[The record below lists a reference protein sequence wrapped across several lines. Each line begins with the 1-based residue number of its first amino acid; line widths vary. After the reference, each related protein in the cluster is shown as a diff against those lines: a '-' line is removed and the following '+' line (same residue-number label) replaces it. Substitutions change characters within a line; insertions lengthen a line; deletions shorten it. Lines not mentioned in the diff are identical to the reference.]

1 MRSYLRCLVTFC
13 LLLDLIVALIFLY
26 DGILILV
33 LSSREEKIVGGT
45 IAVVVGVIF
54 LSTFI
59 SGFMSHKFDR
69 AKRINTVSTIVA
81 STLSFSIGCSLLVE
95 RKSLY
100 ETLQEEDLLFDT
112 HILKCLRY
120 HAVEFGVSFLVLGF
134 LDATR

>member
-13 LLLDLIVALIFLY
+13 LLIDLIVALIFLY

-59 SGFMSHKFDR
+59 SGFISHKFDS
-69 AKRINTVSTIVA
+69 AKRINAVSTIAA
-81 STLSFSIGCSLLVE
+81 SSLSFSIGCSLLVE

-112 HILKCLRY
+112 QILKYLRY
-120 HAVEFGVSFLVLGF
+120 HAVAFGVSFLVLGV